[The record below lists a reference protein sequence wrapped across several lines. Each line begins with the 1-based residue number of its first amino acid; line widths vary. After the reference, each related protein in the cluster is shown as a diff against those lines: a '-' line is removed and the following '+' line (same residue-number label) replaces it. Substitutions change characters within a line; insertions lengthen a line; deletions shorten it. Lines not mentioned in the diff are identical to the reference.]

1 MTKLWHSGVV
11 LSAAGLLAGLGNYG
25 FQAIIGH
32 CLDKAE
38 YGYVNST
45 LGFIGLLGLPLVIV
59 STSITHYI
67 AHFRATGD
75 EARLQGLLLGCRKF
89 LFRLTLA
96 GSVVAALLIKPL
108 SSFFHFPRQG
118 LMLVA
123 LACAL
128 GGLWGAFV
136 NTLCQGLGW
145 FGRLASIT
153 LVMMVLRLSFGTVM
167 VIKYPAAEAG
177 VLATGVAL
185 LGYLM
190 WLRWRKE
197 LAKRSDP
204 VSPWNLEFA
213 QYLAVGA
220 AWAVGGYCLTQG
232 DLLVAQRN
240 FTGRDLGLYT
250 AAGLLGR
257 ALPMVVAPMLTVLFT
272 SRSGHRTDSALREQL
287 KLLGLYAVGLAA
299 GAAVLLLLRNFWVR
313 MIFGEYTP
321 EAAAMVSRLA
331 VTMAFV
337 GLMQAVGMWALASR
351 WLKVALLYGASGLGF
366 WLVLLI
372 WGKSPAVMLQL
383 MPVAAGVAFGLV
395 FVSWLIAMRSSH
407 TGRVA
412 DSARLN

>member
-1 MTKLWHSGVV
+1 MTKLWHSGVI

-38 YGYVNST
+38 FGYVNST

-75 EARLQGLLLGCRKF
+75 EARLQGL
-89 LFRLTLA
+89 
-96 GSVVAALLIKPL
+96 
-108 SSFFHFPRQG
+108 
-118 LMLVA
+118 MLVA
-123 LACAL
+123 LVCAL

-167 VIKYPAAEAG
+167 VLKYPAAEAG

-197 LAKRSDP
+197 LARKSEA

-220 AWAVGGYCLTQG
+220 AWAIGGYCLTQG

-257 ALPMVVAPMLTVLFT
+257 ALPMVVAPMLTVLFP

-287 KLLGLYAVGLAA
+287 KLLGLYAAGLAA
-299 GAAVLLLLRNFWVR
+299 GAAGLLLLRDFWVR
-313 MIFGEYTP
+313 LIFGKYTP
-321 EAAAMVSRLA
+321 EAAAIVSRLA
-331 VTMAFV
+331 ITMAFI

-351 WLKVALLYGASGLGF
+351 WLKVALLYGAAGLGF
-366 WLVLLI
+366 WLVLLT

-407 TGRVA
+407 TGLA
-412 DSARLN
+412 ANSAGLN

>member
-1 MTKLWHSGVV
+1 MTKLWHSGQI

-25 FQAIIGH
+25 FQAIMGH

-38 YGYVNST
+38 FGYVNST

-96 GSVVAALLIKPL
+96 GSVAAALLIKPL

-123 LACAL
+123 LVCAL

-136 NTLCQGLGW
+136 STLCQGLGW

-167 VIKYPAAEAG
+167 VIKYPVAEAG

-197 LAKRSDP
+197 LARKSEA

-220 AWAVGGYCLTQG
+220 AWAIGGYCLTQG

-287 KLLGLYAVGLAA
+287 KLLGLYAAGLAA
-299 GAAVLLLLRNFWVR
+299 GAAVLLVARGDLRTR
-313 MIFGEYTP
+313 AGHP
-321 EAAAMVSRLA
+321 ARLWFRRRPA
-331 VTMAFV
+331 HRQRHP
-337 GLMQAVGMWALASR
+337 LR
-351 WLKVALLYGASGLGF
+351 ALLLHPDHQP
-366 WLVLLI
+366 L
-372 WGKSPAVMLQL
+372 
-383 MPVAAGVAFGLV
+383 
-395 FVSWLIAMRSSH
+395 
-407 TGRVA
+407 
-412 DSARLN
+412 ARLRIYLSRRSRPAHRQPAQRGRGRPTPLRRHQGFQLRSQGTGSGRARIL